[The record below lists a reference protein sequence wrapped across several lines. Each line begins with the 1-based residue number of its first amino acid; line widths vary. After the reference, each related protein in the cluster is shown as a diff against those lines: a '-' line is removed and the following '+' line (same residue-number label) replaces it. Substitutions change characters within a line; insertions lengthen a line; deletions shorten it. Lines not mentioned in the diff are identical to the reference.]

1 MGKNLIQQARGRG
14 GPRYKA
20 PSFRYAGEAKHRTIV
35 EGTVDATIIDFIKC
49 QGHLAP
55 LAKLK
60 YSDGTECLV
69 QAAEGL
75 KVGDKVQHG
84 PQADATH
91 PGNTLALKDIPDGAS
106 IFNIESQPG
115 DGGKF
120 CRTTG
125 TFAKVVGRVGD
136 GIVIVLPSK
145 TQRVFNVNCRA
156 CIGIVAGSG
165 RTEKPFLKAGKKHYF
180 KKARNK
186 RYPSIRAAAQ
196 NAVDHPYGNKRTSRK
211 AKNKPV
217 GHDAPPGRKVG
228 TLWPR
233 RTGRKN

>member
-14 GPRYKA
+14 GPRYRA
-20 PSFRYAGEAKHRTIV
+20 PSFRYEGEAKYRTVSQETLTATIV
-35 EGTVDATIIDFIKC
+35 DFVKC

-55 LAKLK
+55 LVKLR
-60 YSDGTECLV
+60 YTDGTECLM

-75 KVGDKVQHG
+75 KVGDSVTMGSQG
-84 PQADATH
+84 DATQ
-91 PGNTLALKDIPDGAS
+91 PGNTFLLKDIPEGTS
-106 IFNIESQPG
+106 VFNIESQPG

-125 TFAKVVGRVGD
+125 TFARIVGRVVD
-136 GIVIVLPSK
+136 GIAVVLPSR
-145 TQRVFNVNCRA
+145 TQRIFNENCRA
-156 CIGIVAGSG
+156 TIGVVAGAG
-165 RTEKPFLKAGKKHYF
+165 RTEKPFLKAGNMHF
-180 KKARNK
+180 HMKARNK

-217 GHDAPPGRKVG
+217 GKDAPPGRKVG
-228 TLWPR
+228 TLWSR
-233 RTGRKN
+233 RTGRKK

>member
-14 GPRYKA
+14 GPRYTA
-20 PSFRYAGEAKHRTIV
+20 PSFRYEGEARHRTVI
-35 EGTVDATIIDFIKC
+35 EGTMEAKIVDFVKC
-49 QGHLAP
+49 QGHQAP
-55 LAKLK
+55 LVKLR
-60 YSDGTECLV
+60 YADGTDSLV

-75 KVGDKVQHG
+75 RVGDSITHG
-84 PQADATH
+84 PAADVKKA
-91 PGNTLALKDIPDGAS
+91 GNVLRLKDIPDGAE

-125 TFAKVVGRVGD
+125 TFAKIVGRVGE
-136 GIVIVLPSK
+136 GISVLLPSK
-145 TQRVFNVNCRA
+145 KQRLFSENCRA

-165 RTEKPFLKAGKKHYF
+165 RTEKPFLKAGAMHYHKKI
-180 KKARNK
+180 RNK
-186 RYPSIRAAAQ
+186 RYPSIRAGAQ

-217 GHDAPPGRKVG
+217 GHSAPPGRKVG
-228 TLWPR
+228 SLWPR
-233 RTGRKN
+233 RTGRK